1 MGSKGKSR
9 YQVSGSGTGMLR
21 QIQELQARIQEAQE
35 ALGRETVTAT
45 VGGGAVTVVMTGH
58 HKVVS
63 VRIDPDVVNSGDVEI
78 LQDLIVAGINEALEK
93 SQALAEERLGPLT
106 AGLGILGVM

>member
-1 MGSKGKSR
+1 
-9 YQVSGSGTGMLR
+9 MLR

>member
-9 YQVSGSGTGMLR
+9 YQVSSGVGILR
-21 QIQELQARIQEAQE
+21 QIQELQARIQETQE

-58 HKVVS
+58 HKVIS
-63 VRIDPDVVNSGDVEI
+63 VHIDPDVVNSGDVEM

-93 SQALAEERLGPLT
+93 SQALAEERLSPLT
-106 AGLGILGVM
+106 AGLGIPGVM